1 MNSKRIAVLGS
12 TGNIGKQTVEV
23 IARAGHLRPCVIAGR
38 RNRSLLAE
46 QARVEG
52 VEFVAVPGDAPELR
66 EALPPGV
73 ALLSGEGSLAE
84 AVRRARP
91 DMVVCAVVGSAGLR
105 SSLVAVE
112 HGIPL
117 ATANK
122 ESLVCGGGIIMPA
135 ARRTGATVLP
145 IDSEHSGIFQCLT
158 AGTPEEIHR
167 VYITSSGGALR
178 DFDDRRAASATVD
191 EVLNHPT
198 WNMGKKVTVDSATLM
213 NKALEIIE
221 AHWLFGLPADKMAVL
236 IHAQS
241 IVHAIIE
248 FRDGSQV
255 AQLGRPDMRMP
266 IAYALNYPDRPATPL
281 ERLDLASA
289 ARLDFRRPAGREL
302 KPLALAAE
310 VVNRGGGGGAV
321 LSAANEVAV
330 GAFLEGR
337 IRFGDI
343 VPAVA
348 ATLEEWYAGENA
360 QASFADGEM
369 TIESV
374 LSADGWGRNTAGR
387 LLDQL
392 ER

>member
-1 MNSKRIAVLGS
+1 MNCKRIAVLGS
-12 TGNIGKQTVEV
+12 TGNIGTQTVDV
-23 IARAGHLRPCVIAGR
+23 IARTGRLRPCVIAGR
-38 RNRSLLAE
+38 TNRSLLAE
-46 QARVEG
+46 QAQIEG
-52 VEFVAVPGDAPELR
+52 VEFVAVPEDSPELR
-66 EALPPGV
+66 GALPPGV

-91 DMVVCAVVGSAGLR
+91 DMVVCAVVGAAGLR
-105 SSLVAVE
+105 SSLAAVE
-112 HGIPL
+112 LGITL

-145 IDSEHSGIFQCLT
+145 IDSEHSGIFQCLPS
-158 AGTPEEIHR
+158 GTTEDIHR

-178 DFDDRRAASATVD
+178 DFDDRRAGSATVD

-198 WNMGKKVTVDSATLM
+198 WNMGRKVTVDSATLM

-221 AHWLFGLPADKMAVL
+221 AHWLFGLPADKIAVL
-236 IHAQS
+236 VHEQS
-241 IVHAIIE
+241 IVHAIVE

-255 AQLGRPDMRMP
+255 AQLGRPDMRLP
-266 IAYALNYPDRPATPL
+266 IAYALNYPDRPETPPA
-281 ERLDLASA
+281 RLDLASA
-289 ARLDFRRPAGREL
+289 ARLDFRPPAGREL

-330 GAFLEGR
+330 RAFLEGKV
-337 IRFGDI
+337 RFGDI
-343 VPAVA
+343 VPVIA
-348 ATLEEWYAGENA
+348 AALEEWYAGENA

-374 LSADGWGRNTAGR
+374 LSADEWGRNTACR
-387 LLDQL
+387 LLEQR
-392 ER
+392 EP